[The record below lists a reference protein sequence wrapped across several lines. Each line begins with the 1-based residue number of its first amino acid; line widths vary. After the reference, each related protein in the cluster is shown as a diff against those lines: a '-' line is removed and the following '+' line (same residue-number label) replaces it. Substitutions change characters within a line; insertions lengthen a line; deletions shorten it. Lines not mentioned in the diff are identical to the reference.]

1 MERLNLRRADAQKA
15 LETFKSILREPYSVI
30 IRDATIQRFEYTFE
44 AFWKFLK
51 DYLKE
56 KEGVE
61 ANTPKAVFR
70 ALFTAGYLSE
80 VETVEFLEMTDC
92 RNETSH
98 TYKEAVAQTIYEKAK
113 DYPDMMEGLLD
124 KLEAK

>member
-1 MERLNLRRADAQKA
+1 
-15 LETFKSILREPYSVI
+15 
-30 IRDATIQRFEYTFE
+30 
-44 AFWKFLK
+44 
-51 DYLKE
+51 
-56 KEGVE
+56 
-61 ANTPKAVFR
+61 
-70 ALFTAGYLSE
+70 
-80 VETVEFLEMTDC
+80 MTDC

>member
-80 VETVEFLEMTDC
+80 VETV
-92 RNETSH
+92 
-98 TYKEAVAQTIYEKAK
+98 
-113 DYPDMMEGLLD
+113 
-124 KLEAK
+124 